1 MNTIHPV
8 FLIGNGLRNAPQVL
22 EMMTKLGVPILTTWQ
37 GCDLISEDSPVFCG
51 RPGSIGQRA
60 ANIIQQKSN
69 FLMVVGARLDQEQ
82 VGHNLAGF
90 APNCAIPIVVDCDGA
105 ELEKYPKHWG
115 RYLIDLSSPASR
127 YGQSGLPFVDGDP
140 EWLAE
145 CKAIYARFRPELEGQ
160 EGGNVIDPY
169 LFINTLSDVC
179 GKDDV
184 LVPGSSGM
192 QSCAFFQAFKV
203 KAGQRVL
210 CCNTIGAM
218 GMEPM
223 AIGAAIASGRRVIV
237 VTGDGG
243 FAQNMQELEVVRRMN
258 LPIHYFVFDNA
269 GYGSIASM
277 QDSRFG
283 LRVGA
288 TKESGFTVPYVSY
301 VAELFAMPFDN
312 LNINKRDAI
321 NLHIRGALEIREPTI
336 TRVVTSLDFRYANRV
351 QSTLVNNILVPD
363 RMEDVSP
370 KLDPEELER
379 LMKGRP

>member
-8 FLIGNGLRNAPQVL
+8 FLIGNGLRNAPKVL
-22 EMMTKLGVPILTTWQ
+22 EMITKLGAPCLTTWQ
-37 GCDLISEDSPVFCG
+37 GCDLIPEDSPVFCG

-82 VGHNLAGF
+82 VGHDLAGF
-90 APNCAIPIVVDCDGA
+90 APNCAIPIVVDCDPA

-169 LFINTLSDVC
+169 LFINVLSDVC

-203 KAGQRVL
+203 NQGQRVL
-210 CCNTIGAM
+210 CANTIGAM

-258 LPIHYFVFDNA
+258 LNIHYFVFDNQ

-288 TKESGFTVPYVSY
+288 TKESGLTVPAVGDI
-301 VAELFAMPFDN
+301 ARCFGFAFGEMFTNQRLDIKYSIRN
-312 LNINKRDAI
+312 ALAI
-321 NLHIRGALEIREPTI
+321 NGPTL
-336 TRVVTSLDFRYANRV
+336 TRVVTSLEFRYANRV

-370 KLDPEELER
+370 KLPPEELER
-379 LMKGRP
+379 LMK